1 MMKTYLKVL
10 FNSEGASPSEV
21 KDQLMNMGFKATSG
35 NYDFV
40 YDWGEKDVKIE
51 DLVWFADKV
60 HSVLKGMKV
69 YFSIE
74 TI

>member
-1 MMKTYLKVL
+1 MKTYLKIM
-10 FNSEGASPSEV
+10 FNSEGCSPSEI
-21 KDQLMNMGFKATSG
+21 KNQLLNMGFKATKG

-40 YDWGEKDVKIE
+40 YEWDEKTASVE

-60 HSVLKGMKV
+60 HATLKNSKV
-69 YFSIE
+69 YFNIE